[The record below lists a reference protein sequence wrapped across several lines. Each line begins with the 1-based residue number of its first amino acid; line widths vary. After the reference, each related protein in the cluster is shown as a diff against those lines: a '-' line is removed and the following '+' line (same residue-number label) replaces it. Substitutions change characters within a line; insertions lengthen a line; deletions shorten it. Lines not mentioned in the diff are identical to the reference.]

1 MKWPFSH
8 PSAAVPVV
16 ELTPEPLEPQKALEL
31 VRNPG
36 HGGLVLFLGTVRGSS
51 RGRKVL
57 HLEYEAYSPMAEER
71 LRGIEGEMRRR
82 WGPLEVAILHR
93 LGRVEVGEIG
103 VAIAVSAPHRRQAF
117 AACRFAIDQLKKS
130 VPLWKKEVFPDGWE
144 WARG

>member
-1 MKWPFSH
+1 M
-8 PSAAVPVV
+8 V
-16 ELTPEPLEPQKALEL
+16 ELTSEPLEPQKALDM
-31 VRNPG
+31 VRNPE
-36 HGGLVLFLGTVRGSS
+36 HGGVVLFLGTGRASS

-57 HLEYEAYSPMAEER
+57 RLQYEAYPAMAEKR
-71 LRGIEGEMRRR
+71 LQEIEEEMRRR

-144 WARG
+144 WAKG